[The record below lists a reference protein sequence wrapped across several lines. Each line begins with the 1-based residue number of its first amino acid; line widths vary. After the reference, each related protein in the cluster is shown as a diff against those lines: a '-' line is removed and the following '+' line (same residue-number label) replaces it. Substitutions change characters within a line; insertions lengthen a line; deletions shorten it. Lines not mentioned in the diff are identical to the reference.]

1 MSIHLFV
8 KFYAADL
15 QADNLIRILQGA
27 KSELLNAPGCESI
40 EVLHSL
46 DDSNT
51 VVLSEIWKSKEIHD
65 KYAATAGSLESL
77 IPLLK
82 SEPKVE
88 IFEIK

>member
-8 KFYAADL
+8 KFYAADQ
-15 QADNLIRILQGA
+15 QADTLIRILQGA
-27 KSELLNAPGCESI
+27 KSDLLKVPGCQSI

-46 DDSNT
+46 DDSNA
-51 VVLSEIWKSKEIHD
+51 VVLSEIWQSKEIHD
-65 KYAATAGSLESL
+65 KYAATAGSLDSL
-77 IPLLK
+77 FPLLK